1 MFCGLERKGTMSVLI
16 AATKIS
22 VGDENV
28 LSYGSYTITLV
39 QQTSI
44 DCAETGAR
52 MQPLES

>member
-1 MFCGLERKGTMSVLI
+1 MSVLI

-52 MQPLES
+52 MHPLES